1 MSFSAK
7 TKNELA
13 RIIPEKSCCQKAE
26 LAALIRMDGVI
37 QISAGNRVTLSISTE
52 NAAVARKVFTMLK
65 ALFNIHTEVL
75 MRKGIRLKKHNS
87 YLVRVADPEKV
98 QTILKAIGVLDL
110 EGEFAEGIYNEYLV
124 KECCRRAY
132 LRGVFLGGGSV
143 SDPEGYYHQLI
154 ITSDPKHAEAI
165 CRLIKKYKLPAKV
178 GARKNWQIVY
188 LKGSEAI
195 VAMLNIIG
203 AHNALLNFENVRIV
217 KDMRNQVN
225 RLVNC
230 ETANL
235 NKTVNA
241 AVRQMESIQLVIN
254 TIGLGKLPVGLR
266 EIAEIRLQ
274 YPEVSLKELGELM
287 DPPVGKSGVN
297 HRIRKL
303 ELLAS
308 KLRKKH

>member
-7 TKNELA
+7 TKGELA
-13 RIIPEKSCCQKAE
+13 RIIPEKQCCQKAE

-37 QISAGNRVTLSISTE
+37 QISSGNKVTLNISTE
-52 NAAVARKVFTMLK
+52 NAAVARKIFSMLK
-65 ALFNIHTEVL
+65 KLFNINTEVL
-75 MRKGIRLKKHNS
+75 MRKGIRLRKHNS
-87 YLVRVADPEKV
+87 YQIRVSEQEKV
-98 QTILKAIGVLDL
+98 QAILRTIGVIDL
-110 EGEFAEGIYNEYLV
+110 VGDLAEGIDPEFIK

-132 LRGVFLGGGSV
+132 LRGIFLGGGSV
-143 SDPEGYYHQLI
+143 SNPEGDYHLEV
-154 ITSDPKHAEAI
+154 ITNDHKHAEAI
-165 CRLIKKYKLPAKV
+165 CRLIRRYKLPAKV
-178 GARKNWQIVY
+178 GSRKNWQVVY

-195 VAMLNIIG
+195 VSLLNIMG
-203 AHNALLNFENVRIV
+203 AHSALLSFENVRIV

-241 AVRQMESIQLVIN
+241 ALRQVESIRFVAN
-254 TIGLGKLPVGLR
+254 ALGMERLPSNLR
-266 EIAEIRLQ
+266 EVAELRLQ
-274 YPEVSLKELGELM
+274 YPEVSLKELGEML

-303 ELLAS
+303 ERLAE
-308 KLRKKH
+308 KLRKKA